1 MSRSVAWDEIVPD
14 AAGGGTPQ
22 VDLQDQSPLDLA
34 NHVAET
40 VKKRARPWRAII
52 ALVLALAAAVAAWV
66 AGSKFQWLDHGFLV
80 AKVVTAS
87 AAAAFCLFAVVAVV
101 GLADKARK
109 ALEPK
114 AGTGHAAIVRYTIL
128 LIGGAFTLVGTL
140 ALFKVPVGQLVVGGA
155 LTTILIG
162 IAAQQALSN
171 VFAGIVL
178 LLSRPFTIG
187 DDIVL
192 RSGALSGPIQGS
204 VIGVGI
210 TYVTLDTPDG
220 VLHLPNSQVLAAG
233 IGRLRTVTSPAPVPA
248 DTVAQA
254 PQDRVTEELPRGG
267 GPTDP
272 AGPAGP

>member
-1 MSRSVAWDEIVPD
+1 MPD
-14 AAGGGTPQ
+14 AAGGGIPQ
-22 VDLQDQSPLDLA
+22 VDEQDQGPFDLA

-52 ALVLALAAAVAAWV
+52 ALVLALAAAVASSV
-66 AGSKFQWLDHGFLV
+66 AGSRFHDLISPGFLV
-80 AKVVTAS
+80 AKIVTAS
-87 AAAAFCLFAVVAVV
+87 TAAAFCLFAVVAVV

-128 LIGGAFTLVGTL
+128 LIGGVFTLVGAL
-140 ALFKVPVGQLVVGGA
+140 ALFKIPVGQLVVGGA

-162 IAAQQALSN
+162 IAAQQSLSN

-178 LLSRPFTIG
+178 LLSRPFTVG
-187 DDIVL
+187 DDIML

-204 VIGVGI
+204 VIGIGI

-220 VLHLPNSQVLAAG
+220 VLQLPNSQVLAAG
-233 IGRLRTVTSPAPVPA
+233 VGRLRTVAAPAPVPA
-248 DTVAQA
+248 DTVLQA
-254 PQDRVTEELPRGG
+254 PQDRGTQELPRGDG
-267 GPTDP
+267 GATDL

>member
-1 MSRSVAWDEIVPD
+1 
-14 AAGGGTPQ
+14 
-22 VDLQDQSPLDLA
+22 VDLQDQSPRDLA

-66 AGSKFQWLDHGFLV
+66 AGGKFHDWLSHGALV

-87 AAAAFCLFAVVAVV
+87 TAAAFCLFAVAAVI
-101 GLADKARK
+101 GLADKAKK

-114 AGTGHAAIVRYTIL
+114 AGTGHAAVVRYTIL
-128 LIGGAFTLVGTL
+128 LIGGVFILVGTL
-140 ALFKVPVGQLVVGGA
+140 ALFKIPVGQLVVGGA

-162 IAAQQALSN
+162 IAAQQSLSN

-178 LLSRPFTIG
+178 LLSRPFTVG

-204 VIGVGI
+204 VIGIGI

-233 IGRLRTVTSPAPVPA
+233 VGRLRSVDAPAPVPA
-248 DTVAQA
+248 DTVVQA
-254 PQDRVTEELPRGG
+254 PPDRFTQQLPDGDGG
-267 GPTDP
+267 SAGPASP
-272 AGPAGP
+272 AGP